1 MIQGKWLMFVFVSRS
16 GRPVPDPLGH
26 CLCQDWLGWTCHGGN
41 SVNRYKEVAKVKNIF
56 ISSFMLTG
64 KEKTVFADC
73 VFYIHLCTDTKKIF
87 LSGDVTKLMIIIPK
101 L

>member
-1 MIQGKWLMFVFVSRS
+1 MIQGKWLLFVFVSRS
-16 GRPVPDPLGH
+16 DRPIPDPSDH
-26 CLCQDWLGWTCHGGN
+26 CLRWDWLGWTCHGAD
-41 SVNRYKEVAKVKNIF
+41 SANRYKEVAKVKKIF

-64 KEKTVFADC
+64 KEKTVFANC

-87 LSGDVTKLMIIIPK
+87 LGGDVTKLMIIIPK

>member
-1 MIQGKWLMFVFVSRS
+1 M
-16 GRPVPDPLGH
+16 
-26 CLCQDWLGWTCHGGN
+26 
-41 SVNRYKEVAKVKNIF
+41 AKVKNIF